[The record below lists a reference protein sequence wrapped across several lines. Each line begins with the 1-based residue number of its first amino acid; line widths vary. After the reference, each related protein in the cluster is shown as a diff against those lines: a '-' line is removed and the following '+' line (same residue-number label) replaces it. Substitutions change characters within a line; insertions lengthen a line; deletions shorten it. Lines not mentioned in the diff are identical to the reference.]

1 MSSPNKRRPI
11 LDRLVP
17 STVIQ
22 NVDSDRNMPSIGAS
36 LEVPDRSSDGGRKT
50 VWLTAQ
56 AWEGVMMLIVQT
68 PDRYRPAVAEF
79 LELVQADLA
88 TSSPLELL
96 LTEIIDEIRTDPC
109 AELPQTP
116 IDTYDFSW

>member
-1 MSSPNKRRPI
+1 MKTADKRPI

-22 NVDSDRNMPSIGAS
+22 NVDRDRNMPSIGAT
-36 LEVPDRSSDGGRKT
+36 LEVPVPYCDGERKT
-50 VWLTAQ
+50 VWLSAQ
-56 AWEGVMMLIVQT
+56 AWEGVMTLIVQT

-79 LELVQADLA
+79 LEVVVSDLA

-96 LTEIIDEIRTDPC
+96 LNEIITEVRDDVY
-109 AELPQTP
+109 ADKLPQTP
-116 IDTYDFSW
+116 IDTYDLSW

>member
-56 AWEGVMMLIVQT
+56 AWEGVMTLIVQT
-68 PDRYRPAVAEF
+68 PDRYRESVAQF
-79 LELVQADLA
+79 LELVESDLA
-88 TSSPLELL
+88 TGSPLDLL
-96 LTEIIDEIRTDPC
+96 LTEIIAEVRHDPYG
-109 AELPQTP
+109 ELPQTP
-116 IDTYDFSW
+116 KTHDFTW